1 MATRKND
8 SNSSANGIQNNH
20 SDGGTAPA
28 IRRRNS
34 AASLSAGRQRRNSAQ
49 VAALTTWTTTFLFKT
64 MPIPDI
70 SDDDKMAHIGRMTVL
85 RKARREAGQKLRDKL
100 VPMLNN
106 LEGAGGNG
114 WELAGVVE
122 LVEEINALTA
132 KMDEIN

>member
-1 MATRKND
+1 
-8 SNSSANGIQNNH
+8 
-20 SDGGTAPA
+20 
-28 IRRRNS
+28 
-34 AASLSAGRQRRNSAQ
+34 
-49 VAALTTWTTTFLFKT
+49 